1 MAYDGRVWRFICGS
15 WRTLHRRVPR
25 CTRIVQ
31 ATRRYYCCIPHT
43 RKRQQA
49 ISMAILPH
57 GFRIVKSSCSVAKM
71 SKPRS
76 TTIINLDGVEN
87 AILRTQLHS
96 NLIVVAAMGLYRNQP
111 VEYDIR
117 MTGGYR
123 QALVGGGSLPDWV
136 EAGSM
141 PRKQGSSMCYIR
153 SMANC
158 PPISTSSRLPGFTY
172 CKNIMFPTHQIWTE
186 GLPLCYKRLISGGDS
201 TQPIYILAFTAQ
213 SRTLI

>member
-1 MAYDGRVWRFICGS
+1 
-15 WRTLHRRVPR
+15 
-25 CTRIVQ
+25 
-31 ATRRYYCCIPHT
+31 
-43 RKRQQA
+43 
-49 ISMAILPH
+49 MAILPH

-111 VEYDIR
+111 VEYIR

-141 PRKQGSSMCYIR
+141 PRNPLSKGAACAIYVVWPIALLFLHHPVCLDSPTVETSCF
-153 SMANC
+153 
-158 PPISTSSRLPGFTY
+158 PPTRFGPRVYRCAIKG
-172 CKNIMFPTHQIWTE
+172 
-186 GLPLCYKRLISGGDS
+186 
-201 TQPIYILAFTAQ
+201 
-213 SRTLI
+213 